1 MKSVNDGA
9 FQTLFQQVTDT
20 AQAELTLKGTA
31 DVIAKTTIGNVPIS
45 GIIFNVP
52 STLQGMWLVIHFN
65 LCCC

>member
-20 AQAELTLKGTA
+20 TQAELTFKGTA
-31 DVIAKTTIGNVPIS
+31 DVIAETSIGNVPIS

-52 STLQGMWLVIHFN
+52 YSLQGM
-65 LCCC
+65 